1 MTNAEATT
9 RSFAPDDWSALCG
22 LYEPAARYEL
32 ALSDTDPRAFRPLSE
47 EEGLDEFQR
56 LNTAMVACVDDL
68 VVGSWR
74 GETAESGAG
83 AATCPG
89 YTSIQLSIDVVSAI
103 D

>member
-32 ALSDTDPRAFRPLSE
+32 ALSGTDTRAFRPLSE

-56 LNTAMVACVDDL
+56 LNTALVACVDDL
-68 VVGSWR
+68 VVGFVAWR
-74 GETAESGAG
+74 DGGEWSVE
-83 AATCPG
+83 CPG
-89 YTSIQLSIDVVSAI
+89 SAPRRAVGQRGR
-103 D
+103 